1 MGKFTDENIQI
12 FIDESLEHLS
22 DIESELLSIEQG
34 GADIDENLVNKVY
47 RAAHSI
53 KGGAGFMGLA
63 NIKNLTHEME
73 NVLAQ
78 IRSREVI
85 PHTALINVLLSASD
99 TLRNLINDIDSSDDA
114 DIGKHVQALQS
125 ILQKTPEPSQPDS
138 APAAVEKEPPPSETP
153 AAVSEAKWDFSAAK
167 EKILHAREK
176 GKHVYL
182 IAIDLNLLSKSKNAT
197 PPSLIEDMKRCGQIL
212 DSHPALSDM
221 EHLETDAAADSPL
234 RVLFATALQGA
245 DVGQLLDTEI
255 AVIHTVNQNLA
266 VTPVSDQPVDT
277 APARKDAVYA
287 SETIAASPER
297 SKPDAFSTR
306 DAPDEETEGPTAAS
320 VSAPTVSRAAM
331 VASQTDRPA
340 QSTELQTTVNLNL
353 SMVDSKMSLN
363 GEIELSRNQLLHA
376 ILSANPAVLE
386 QIAPDMERITP
397 EIQKVEAVAET
408 PYPSRRDEATQ
419 ETALA
424 VQPEFT
430 PEPVK
435 FQSSLRVNIGLLD
448 SLMTLAGE
456 LVLSRNQLLQ
466 AILRNDRRKLENS
479 GQRIDLITSE
489 LQEAIMH
496 TRMQPIR
503 NIFDKYP
510 RVVRDLALFLKKKIK
525 LVVRG
530 KDVELDKSIIE
541 SLNDPMIHLIRNAA
555 DHGIESP
562 ATRARNQKDPTGVII
577 LKAFHEAGQVNIE
590 IKDDGRGMDGER
602 IAQSAI
608 KKGLVSQE
616 QVKGMTS
623 KEKINLIF
631 LPGFSMSEQITDLS
645 GRGVGMDVVKTNLD
659 RLGGLIEI
667 DSLPGKGT
675 TLHLKLPLT
684 LAIIPS
690 LLVSD
695 GEERYAIPQMNVVE
709 LLRIPPSGIK
719 NRIERIGSAQVI
731 RLRDELLP
739 LVELSAVLRGELS
752 HIQSVNLEPGPYHF
766 KKNKRGV
773 NIVVVSTGVFK
784 YGVIVHELHDSEEIV
799 VKPLGRHLKD
809 CQGYAGATI
818 LGDGRVALI
827 LDVADLA
834 RLAELASI
842 SASIREAE
850 APEKAPRA
858 QQDARTLLL
867 FRNSPQT
874 RFAVPLELVERIEKI
889 KCREIEIAGG
899 RRVIKHRN
907 QNMPLFDIG
916 EVAQVDKFE
925 GNKNALVIVFFIAG
939 MDIGLLAIPP
949 IDSIKTDCVID
960 ETTLAQPGIAG
971 SAVIDGQTTLM
982 VDVISIIETVHP
994 EWFTIEKRLQR
1005 GSGQSQT
1012 IVLAEDSKFFRNQI
1026 KCAIEDA
1033 GFNVLEA
1040 EDGMAAWKLLDQHAE
1055 ETSLVVTDLEM
1066 PNLDGFGFTRKIRAD
1081 ERFTDLPVI
1090 AVSSL
1095 AGKDDIKKAKASG
1108 VTEYQIKL
1116 DRKKLVDCINQFMEK
1131 AKQEEDDADA

>member
-73 NVLAQ
+73 NVLGK
-78 IRSREVI
+78 IRSREII
-85 PHTALINVLLSASD
+85 PQSALISVLLSASD

-114 DIGKHVQALQS
+114 DISKHVQALQL
-125 ILQKTPEPSQPDS
+125 IIQKTPEAVQPDS
-138 APAAVEKEPPPSETP
+138 APAAVERETPPPKRPPAVFSE
-153 AAVSEAKWDFSAAK
+153 KWDYSPAK
-167 EKILHAREK
+167 DEIVHAHEK

-182 IAIDLNLLSKSKNAT
+182 IAVNLNRLFKSKNTTLA
-197 PPSLIEDMKRCGQIL
+197 SLIQDMKRCGRIL
-212 DSHPALSDM
+212 DSHPALADM
-221 EHLETDAAADSPL
+221 ENLETDSAAANPPL

-245 DVGQLLDTEI
+245 DVSQLLDTEI
-255 AVIHTVNQNLA
+255 AAIHSVNHDLGL
-266 VTPVSDQPVDT
+266 TPVSDQRVHT
-277 APARKDAVYA
+277 APAGEDAVRA
-287 SETIAASPER
+287 SDTMVASPER
-297 SKPDAFSTR
+297 PKPDA
-306 DAPDEETEGPTAAS
+306 APTQDVPEETPDASAS
-320 VSAPTVSRAAM
+320 VSAPTLSHAAM
-331 VASQTDRPA
+331 VASQTERRA
-340 QSTELQTTVNLNL
+340 QSTQLQTTVNLNL
-353 SMVDSKMSLN
+353 SLVDSKMSLN

-386 QIAPDMERITP
+386 QITPDMERIIP
-397 EIQKVEAVAET
+397 EIQKIEAVAET
-408 PYPSRRDEATQ
+408 SPLSRRDEAFQ
-419 ETALA
+419 KTALA

-525 LVVRG
+525 LVVQG

-562 ATRARNQKDPTGVII
+562 ATRARNHKDPTGVII
-577 LKAFHEAGQVNIE
+577 LKAFHEAGQVNID
-590 IKDDGRGMDGER
+590 IRDDGRGMDSER

-616 QVKGMTS
+616 RVKGMKS

-631 LPGFSMSEQITDLS
+631 LPGFSMSDQITDLS

-667 DSLPGKGT
+667 DSLPGQGT
-675 TLHLKLPLT
+675 TIHLKLPLT

-719 NRIERIGSAQVI
+719 SRIERIGAAHVI

-739 LVELSAVLRGELS
+739 LVELSAVLKGEPCRP
-752 HIQSVNLEPGPYHF
+752 QSANVEPGSYHF

-784 YGVIVHELHDSEEIV
+784 YGVIVHQLHDSEEIV

-809 CQGYAGATI
+809 CRGYAGATI

-842 SASIREAE
+842 SASIREVE
-850 APEKAPRA
+850 ASTKAPRI

-867 FRNSPQT
+867 FRNSSQT

-889 KCREIEIAGG
+889 KCRDIEIAGG

-916 EVAQVDKFE
+916 EVAQVDPFE
-925 GNKNALVIVFFIAG
+925 EKENALVIVFFIAG

-971 SAVIDGQTTLM
+971 SAVIEGQTTLM

-1040 EDGMAAWKLLDQHAE
+1040 EDGMAAWDLLDQKAD
-1055 ETSLVVTDLEM
+1055 ETSLVVTDLDM

-1081 ERFTDLPVI
+1081 ERFPDLPVI

-1095 AGKDDIKKAKASG
+1095 AGKDDIQKAKASG
-1108 VTEYQIKL
+1108 VTEYHIKL
-1116 DRKKLVDCINQFMEK
+1116 DRKKLVDCINQYMEK
-1131 AKQEEDDADA
+1131 AKQEVDDA